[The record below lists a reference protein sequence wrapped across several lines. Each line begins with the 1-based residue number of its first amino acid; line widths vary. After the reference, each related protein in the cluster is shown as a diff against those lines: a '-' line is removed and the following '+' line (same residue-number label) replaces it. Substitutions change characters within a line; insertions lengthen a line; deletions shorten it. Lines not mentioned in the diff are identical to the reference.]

1 MGELYFKFLKPIIM
15 NQSPKEKAKELFD
28 QYYMLILN
36 TGGELSNEIIISIL
50 AKQSCLIAVKQILDN
65 DLNNE
70 VYYYWEEVEE
80 EINNL

>member
-1 MGELYFKFLKPIIM
+1 M
-15 NQSPKEKAKELFD
+15 NQTPKEKAKELFD

>member
-1 MGELYFKFLKPIIM
+1 M
-15 NQSPKEKAKELFD
+15 NKSPKEKAKELFD
-28 QYYMLILN
+28 EYYILILN
-36 TGGELSNEIIISIL
+36 NGGELSNEIIISML

>member
-1 MGELYFKFLKPIIM
+1 M
-15 NQSPKEKAKELFD
+15 NKLPKEKAKELFD
-28 QYYMLILN
+28 EYYILILN
-36 TGGELSNEIIISIL
+36 NGGELLNEIIISIL

>member
-1 MGELYFKFLKPIIM
+1 M
-15 NQSPKEKAKELFD
+15 NKLPKEKAKELFD
-28 QYYMLILN
+28 EYYMLILN

>member
-1 MGELYFKFLKPIIM
+1 M
-15 NQSPKEKAKELFD
+15 NESPKEKAKKLFD

-36 TGGELSNEIIISIL
+36 TGGELSNEIIISML